1 MANAWT
7 QYFTSIAAEKRNKKK
22 RKRTCRVTEVTGIL
36 RGEHF
41 PKGRKDVEAT
51 QTVFGFYQALLY
63 VN

>member
-41 PKGRKDVEAT
+41 PKGRKNFEAT
-51 QTVFGFYQALLY
+51 
-63 VN
+63 